1 MRASAHILIQRYLD
15 GDLSAH
21 ELEAFRRDLAKDSEL
36 AAMLEREVQIDAAI
50 IDDAFS
56 IQPPPHLR
64 ATILSALPTERK
76 AERRSGVIMAA
87 ASAVIAFLVLFPL
100 MIEPDAVVTTG
111 EELVREG
118 ANVPQ
123 AEMPVVTSRIASMD
137 RAARVVDRDNKRWVR
152 GTETAE
158 RAIVEFQN
166 LEDVSMHPEMM
177 ISDMPLMNTTIAST
191 LTSRHTASAQQGPLL
206 VPFLNDIASA
216 LSGIAGPSSFAL
228 RYELGQFDNM
238 SVFVEAGALQQRQ
251 ITTAYVNNVT
261 VSRSDIAFAPF
272 ASVGVGAELF
282 ELPVINRSIAGMAAI
297 GVTSVGPMATADLT
311 VNLLNAGRMSL
322 DLGVRCIASFDLR
335 SAQASTASLSPMIR
349 LAVPFGTP

>member
-21 ELEAFRRDLAKDSEL
+21 ELEAFRRDLERDSEL
-36 AAMLEREVQIDAAI
+36 ATMLEREVQIDASI

-64 ATILSALPTERK
+64 AAVLASLSTEHGAK
-76 AERRSGVIMAA
+76 RRGGVIMAA
-87 ASAVIAFLVLFPL
+87 ASAVVAFFVLFPTI
-100 MIEPDAVVTTG
+100 IEPDAALTTRNVLTG
-111 EELVREG
+111 NDQSSSRVSTPVSGQRSTGIQDADRDSDVNDEVELRGIEVPQNVRDVSQELVDG
-118 ANVPQ
+118 SMNT
-123 AEMPVVTSRIASMD
+123 EM
-137 RAARVVDRDNKRWVR
+137 
-152 GTETAE
+152 
-158 RAIVEFQN
+158 
-166 LEDVSMHPEMM
+166 L

-191 LTSRHTASAQQGPLL
+191 LMSRHTASAQQGPLL

-228 RYELGQFDNM
+228 RYELGQFDKM

-272 ASVGVGAELF
+272 ASVGIGGELF
-282 ELPVINRSIAGMAAI
+282 ELPLIDRTIAGVAAI
-297 GVTSVGPMATADLT
+297 GVTPVGPLATADLT
-311 VNLLNAGRMSL
+311 VNLLNSGRISL
-322 DLGVRCIASFDLR
+322 DLGVRCIASFDVR
-335 SAQASTASLSPMIR
+335 SAQTATTSVSPMIR
-349 LAVPFGTP
+349 IAVPFGTP